1 MQDSVQQR
9 GRVQSAPHL
18 RLLTWEGSDAELL
31 ELIAMRDD
39 SAASRFHDRFA
50 SRVHAL
56 VRVLLGPD
64 PAQARLV
71 ECSLL
76 RAFSGLYARP
86 VNAGKLPSW
95 VESHV
100 VQVVRGYLRRRRL
113 AARLGLA
120 SVRFERD
127 ASEDALLFY
136 ERLTSVPTEARIAF
150 CLRYVAGRALSD
162 TALLC
167 GCSLSLVRE
176 RLISAERLLQPVAE
190 QDYSHDHPELGWE
203 S

>member
-31 ELIAMRDD
+31 ELVAMRDE
-39 SAASRFHDRFA
+39 SAAVRFHDRFA
-50 SRVHAL
+50 SGVHAL
-56 VRVLLGPD
+56 VRVLVGPD
-64 PAQARLV
+64 PAHVRLV
-71 ECSLL
+71 ERSLL
-76 RAFSGLYARP
+76 NAFSGLYARP
-86 VNAGKLPSW
+86 INAGKLPSW
-95 VESHV
+95 VEAHAV
-100 VQVVRGYLRRRRL
+100 LVVRSYLRRRQL
-113 AARLGLA
+113 SARLGF
-120 SVRFERD
+120 SGVRFERD
-127 ASEDALLFY
+127 SSEDALLFY
-136 ERLTSVPTEARIAF
+136 ERLANVPIEARIAF

-176 RLISAERLLQPVAE
+176 RLIQAERILQSVAE
-190 QDYSHDHPELGWE
+190 QDYVHDHPDLGWE